1 MGLMDVGRLRVP
13 GAACGKSIA
22 LLAAVVEASYV
33 AIMIAIDKSMPEG
46 TAAMLRFFGEAV
58 GDAIPSFVL
67 GLIVLLIVRFLR
79 RRSGAPFAGLLSGA
93 IVTLAAS
100 YSQYIGELP
109 APRRRRFLTGTGSLG
124 RHRLLWWSV

>member
-1 MGLMDVGRLRVP
+1 MANGTDVR
-13 GAACGKSIA
+13 GASAGARGGVWKSIA
-22 LLAAVVEASYV
+22 LLAAVAEASYV

-58 GDAIPSFVL
+58 GGAIPSFAL

-100 YSQYIGELP
+100 YSQYIGELHH
-109 APRRRRFLTGTGSLG
+109 LG
-124 RHRLLWWSV
+124 RLQ